1 MVSNQN
7 MIDMYRQ
14 HHRSVFLQ
22 HGETPHGVDWGKR
35 PEDHIMR
42 LDNML
47 AVVPPPAAAKGFTM
61 LDVGSGFGSLLGR
74 AHELDLPIH
83 YTGIELVEEMTVRA
97 RERHPEA
104 KWLCGDVMTHDFEQP
119 FDYVVNNGVLTQKL
133 DASIVEMDAFVK
145 AMIRRMFALCRHG
158 IAFNLM
164 TTYVNFMAPN
174 LFYKSPVE
182 MLAWCMSELTP
193 KVRLDHSYPLYEYTM
208 YLYRD
213 DYPNST
219 NIITDKEP

>member
-1 MVSNQN
+1 MASDQN
-7 MIDMYRQ
+7 MVDMYRQ
-14 HHRSVFLQ
+14 HHRSVFAQ
-22 HGETPHGVDWGKR
+22 HGETPQGVDWGKR

-47 AVVPPPAAAKGFTM
+47 AVVPWPTGANGFTM

-74 AHELDLPIH
+74 ARELNLPIH
-83 YTGIELVEEMTVRA
+83 YTGIELVKEMAIRS

-104 KWLCGDVMTHDFEQP
+104 EWLCGDVMTHDFDQP

-133 DASIVEMDAFVK
+133 DASIAEMDAFVK
-145 AMIRRMFALCRHG
+145 AMIRRMFALCRYG

-164 TTYVNFMAPN
+164 TTRVNFMAPN
-174 LFYKSPVE
+174 LYYKSPVE
-182 MLAWCMSELTP
+182 MLAWCMSELTS

-213 DYPNST
+213 DSSNNT
-219 NIITDKEP
+219 HTITDKDP